1 MRTHTC
7 QAILYLY
14 VYDVLFLDL
23 IENHKKKSSD
33 KLCCV
38 NKPIISQP
46 LNSAKSEKCINLL
59 HKFQQLPRT
68 SSSSLCNVSTSTNV
82 YINPNF
88 NRQNSAIYVN
98 PKLHKRSLVHVNPTM
113 MKNINSN
120 KDVQSNSVNITSTN
134 SIQKS
139 VHVNPKLIKKLS
151 SSVQFK
157 PAEHKEKVIQNIT
170 HPVCSRLKLVKNT
183 NSPKV
188 IHNQKKVNNSSIVV
202 LSQRKLL
209 RVRRGSRKSFSTS
222 PVEPCKIKR
231 TSNSIVKNVKPAPQK
246 VMKTKITNVLQ
257 QSINEDINLV
267 KSPVI
272 KPKINKYRIDRTASK
287 TTNAREHAS
296 LGQKKTVCVSKM

>member
-38 NKPIISQP
+38 NKPIINQP
-46 LNSAKSEKCINLL
+46 LNSEKCINLL
-59 HKFQQLPRT
+59 HMSQQLPRT
-68 SSSSLCNVSTSTNV
+68 SSSTSCNVSTSTNV

-88 NRQNSAIYVN
+88 NRQIYVN

-120 KDVQSNSVNITSTN
+120 EGVQSNSVNITSTN

-157 PAEHKEKVIQNIT
+157 PAEHKEKLIQNIT
-170 HPVCSRLKLVKNT
+170 YPVCSRLKLVKNT

-222 PVEPCKIKR
+222 QIEPCKTKR

-246 VMKTKITNVLQ
+246 VMKTKIANILQ

-296 LGQKKTVCVSKM
+296 LGQEKTVYVSKM